1 MPKFRYIGP
10 AEYTTAGI
18 AGAKFLR
25 LKINEV
31 SDERLAGYLRSQ
43 PEVFEEVTADQV
55 PETPSHVA
63 MPHQGDPHPDPR
75 VSAVLLARK
84 DKKGDEPEPQPG
96 NLARDDQREANVA
109 AIAAKEEEAQELA
122 DKPAPAPKK
131 GK

>member
-18 AGAKFLR
+18 AGAKFIR

-43 PEVFEEVTADQV
+43 PEVFEEVKPEDV

-75 VSAVLLARK
+75 VTAVLLARK
-84 DKKGDEPEPQPG
+84 PKDQDKQPQPG

-109 AIAAKEEEAQELA
+109 AIAAKETEAQELA